1 MRPHAPTLLLLLL
14 GVLLCAPAWSASP
27 PWKALSKSGMAA
39 AKAGDMELALSKLG
53 DALAMQRGSSWTTAQ
68 RGTPQSAKQEGKLL
82 VNIGVVLLRRG
93 LQAVE
98 DADEA
103 AAVAKLQLSE
113 ASFREAL
120 EVHPTNEAAQR
131 NLVVVVAE
139 LAKRSTD
146 GASPGGSS
154 GGAQACGEGGVCAA
168 DWRPQDGE
176 EGGGA
181 GGADGGANGE
191 DSVSWHAAMDAVASS
206 PGGRK
211 LLRSI
216 GAAARKANVQETDP
230 DSHHATAIAHANK
243 GDFKRCVTF
252 FKAKALLHGDKEPLA
267 TGLTLTNLGTA
278 LMDWARTV
286 HMEGEADAAWDV
298 CKASAKAFEAAIA
311 YLRGGDLESTFY
323 GNLES
328 LHKLMT
334 SQFASRIQ
342 GGECRLPLC
351 PFAPEPAGAGG
362 AKGRKR
368 RKALK
373 ARMREW
379 RAAKAAVGN
388 GVLPGRWTPASKDPL
403 CSPEALRV
411 KVRPQER
418 AAGVLMRE
426 KWEQA
431 SATFTECGALVLE
444 GAYDV
449 ATIRRL
455 HSFQKVEFEAAQ
467 KSGIQGLSTETV
479 KAGKT
484 GRFNTKAP
492 YRTPYTDRSY
502 VDNPI
507 VTSVLSAG
515 MGGVGSKE
523 IKIATL
529 SHVTSLPGSPH
540 GNWHEDHGS

>member
-1 MRPHAPTLLLLLL
+1 MRPHAPSLLLLL

-27 PWKALSKSGMAA
+27 PWKALSKRGMAA

-53 DALAMQRGSSWTTAQ
+53 DALAMQRGSSWATAQ
-68 RGTPQSAKQEGKLL
+68 RGTPQASKQEGKLL

-98 DADEA
+98 DADEG
-103 AAVAKLQLSE
+103 AAVAQLQLSE

-131 NLVVVVAE
+131 NLDVVVAE
-139 LAKRSTD
+139 LAKRSAG

-176 EGGGA
+176 EGGAG
-181 GGADGGANGE
+181 GGADGGGADGGGAGGE
-191 DSVSWHAAMDAVASS
+191 KSVSWHAAMDAVASS

-211 LLRSI
+211 LLRSVA
-216 GAAARKANVQETDP
+216 AAARKANVRGTDP

-252 FKAKALLHGDKEPLA
+252 FKAKALLHGDKEPMA
-267 TGLTLTNLGTA
+267 TGSTLTNVGTA

-286 HMEGEADAAWDV
+286 HMAGEADAAWDL
-298 CKASAKAFEAAIA
+298 CKASAKVFEAAVA
-311 YLRGGDLESTFY
+311 YLSGGDLESTFY
-323 GNLES
+323 GNLEN

-334 SQFASRIQ
+334 TQFASRIQ

-351 PFAPEPAGAGG
+351 PFAPEPAGVGG

-373 ARMREW
+373 ARMQEW

-403 CSPEALRV
+403 CR
-411 KVRPQER
+411 
-418 AAGVLMRE
+418 
-426 KWEQA
+426 
-431 SATFTECGALVLE
+431 
-444 GAYDV
+444 
-449 ATIRRL
+449 
-455 HSFQKVEFEAAQ
+455 
-467 KSGIQGLSTETV
+467 
-479 KAGKT
+479 
-484 GRFNTKAP
+484 
-492 YRTPYTDRSY
+492 
-502 VDNPI
+502 
-507 VTSVLSAG
+507 
-515 MGGVGSKE
+515 
-523 IKIATL
+523 
-529 SHVTSLPGSPH
+529 
-540 GNWHEDHGS
+540 